1 MIIYAENATES
12 RVGTRSISHLA
23 RSQNINIQFL
33 KNINIRKSTVFQYT
47 NNKQSKIEKATTS
60 AIEQKLY
67 EIFSDKFDKRWTM
80 Q

>member
-1 MIIYAENATES
+1 MA
-12 RVGTRSISHLA
+12 V
-23 RSQNINIQFL
+23 Q
-33 KNINIRKSTVFQYT
+33 
-47 NNKQSKIEKATTS
+47 KQIAKIEKATTS